1 MESDTPHARP
11 IKITPQ
17 YPDSPPGTAADYAKM
32 VSNVEVAKA
41 DAKRLS
47 RAKDNLHR
55 KLSAAKNKRV
65 VKF

>member
-11 IKITPQ
+11 VKITPQ
-17 YPDSPPGTAADYAKM
+17 YPDSPPGTAASHAKM
-32 VSNVEVAKA
+32 VNNAEA

-47 RAKDNLHR
+47 RAKNNLHR